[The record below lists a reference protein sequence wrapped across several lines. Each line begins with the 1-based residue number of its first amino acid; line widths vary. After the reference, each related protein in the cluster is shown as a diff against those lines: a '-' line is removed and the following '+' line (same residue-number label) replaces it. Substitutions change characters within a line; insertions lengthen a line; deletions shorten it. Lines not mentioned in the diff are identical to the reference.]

1 MSIYTQIANMPMIFC
16 AASDAGL
23 VGQRTRGERYGRRSG
38 GIAGV
43 QTSCTDEVYF
53 VVYFRQG

>member
-1 MSIYTQIANMPMIFC
+1 MSIYTQIASMPMIFC

-43 QTSCTDEVYF
+43 KTSFTDDVYF
-53 VVYFRQG
+53 VVYFR